1 MPPSAPLALRA
12 LASAAL
18 LSSALA
24 LAAAPKHV
32 VVIVVD
38 DLGSADLGFT
48 GSQIATPNI
57 DAMAASGVR
66 LGSFY
71 VQRACSPTRAALMTG
86 RYNIRYG
93 FESGVLEDN
102 NGYALPINE
111 TLLPTFVKATT
122 RAKAHMVGK
131 WCVLRASLVRSA
143 VAGSSACACACARV
157 RLRASERTRACVCA
171 CVRARVRALT
181 VGCAPPPRP

>member
-1 MPPSAPLALRA
+1 MVQAQRRVPPPLAAAAVLA
-12 LASAAL
+12 QTLLASAAL
-18 LSSALA
+18 L
-24 LAAAPKHV
+24 AAASATPKHV
-32 VVIVVD
+32 LLIVVD

-86 RYNIRYG
+86 RYNLRYG
-93 FESGVLEDN
+93 FQSGVLEDN
-102 NGYALPINE
+102 DGYALGLNE
-111 TLLPTFVKATT
+111 TLLPAFVKATT

-131 WCVLRASLVRSA
+131 WCVPPRGLVVRCTGWRVLPPA
-143 VAGSSACACACARV
+143 NCARTLAFQAPGLQGL
-157 RLRASERTRACVCA
+157 RLHAD
-171 CVRARVRALT
+171 L
-181 VGCAPPPRP
+181 PRL

>member
-12 LASAAL
+12 LASSAL
-18 LSSALA
+18 LSSALTLA
-24 LAAAPKHV
+24 AVSAAAAAAPKHV
-32 VVIVVD
+32 VLIVVD

-86 RYNIRYG
+86 RYNLRYG
-93 FESGVLEDN
+93 FQSGVLEDN
-102 NGYALPINE
+102 DGYALPINE
-111 TLLPTFVKATT
+111 TLLPAFFKATT

-131 WCVLRASLVRSA
+131 WCVSPASLVR
-143 VAGSSACACACARV
+143 CATPSECAR
-157 RLRASERTRACVCA
+157 E
-171 CVRARVRALT
+171 RARAR
-181 VGCAPPPRP
+181 